1 MFDIIKYSYLWIS
14 HFKKGV
20 KFDHAGNID
29 MVLELMGRFDKGS
42 QKRLLKKFEK
52 LPYAET
58 FFKQRCLRDEV
69 ALNTY
74 ERGTL
79 GKGLQE
85 FWEQYPKRLHEDGI
99 EIGTKKFGK
108 KFNPTPKEKKFWEGI
123 YMEHDL
129 IHFLHG
135 LDTGV
140 AGEISNLSFTLAK
153 SFRFSFCFI
162 ICITLLIMPLRMIGK
177 SKRSLKKLK
186 RDVKEVHDIDW
197 WASDNIKCIFIAYKI
212 GKRSPWILSIN
223 WHEYLDRPL
232 DEVKKELGIDDFE
245 FYHKKQKEIEKIKF
259 WEEYETLTPKVQQYR
274 IVQLLRKEGKIKY

>member
-29 MVLELMGRFDKGS
+29 MVLELMSRFDKGS
-42 QKRLLKKFEK
+42 QKRLLKRFEK
-52 LPYAET
+52 LPYAKT

-69 ALNTY
+69 MLNTY
-74 ERGTL
+74 ESGTL
-79 GKGLQE
+79 GKGLQA

-108 KFNPTPKEKKFWEGI
+108 KFNLTPKEKKFWEGI

-135 LDTGV
+135 LSTGV

-153 SFRFSFCFI
+153 SFRFSFFFI
-162 ICITLLIMPLRMIGK
+162 ICITLLVMPPKMIGK
-177 SKRSLKKLK
+177 TKRSFKKLK
-186 RDVKEVHDIDW
+186 REVKEIHNIDW
-197 WASDNIKCIFIAYKI
+197 WVSDYIKCIFIAYKI

-223 WHEYLDRPL
+223 WHEYLNKPL
-232 DEVKKELGIDDFE
+232 NEVKKELGIDDFE

-259 WEEYETLTPKVQQYR
+259 WEEYETLTPKVQQHR